1 MARSRKEKTLKNK
14 CVKNATTKRCRKS
27 ENTDNTSD
35 QCKLFDKTKRC
46 RRFKGDETTKVKAPT
61 TVNVRTTAK
70 APKKVNAP
78 KNKKRKTIK
87 NRCIK
92 NATTKR
98 CRKSEKSDDTSDQ
111 CKLFQKTQRCR
122 SLKDE
127 KFEMYKN
134 FKVKKNV
141 KSFLQ
146 QKITNVPLPKL
157 IEKAKSHLDEDD
169 YEAVMEVF
177 LEDKKKSE
185 AQIKSGFEEE
195 ILDLAHH
202 SVRDDTGSEVI
213 TLQSIKNALKQ
224 NQFDFL

>member
-1 MARSRKEKTLKNK
+1 MALSLSTSRKDKTLKNK

-46 RRFKGDETTKVKAPT
+46 RKFKGDAQTKVNAPTKVKAQTKVKAP
-61 TVNVRTTAK
+61 
-70 APKKVNAP
+70 
-78 KNKKRKTIK
+78 KKRKTIK

-111 CKLFQKTQRCR
+111 CKIFQKTQRCR

-146 QKITNVPLPKL
+146 QKIINVPLPKL

-169 YEAVMEVF
+169 YEDIMEVI
-177 LEDKKKSE
+177 LENKKKTE

-202 SVRDDTGSEVI
+202 SVRDATGSEVI
-213 TLQSIKNALKQ
+213 TLQSIKHALKE